1 MRRSPPVYEFGHFR
15 LDPAEQV
22 LFCASKPVRL
32 TLKAF
37 GVLHILVENAGHLVT
52 KDELMRQVWP
62 DAFVEEGNLAQAI
75 SALRKALGESHLSYL
90 SHEYIETVPR
100 RGYRFIADVRL
111 RRKTIGSEKRA
122 A

>member
-1 MRRSPPVYEFGHFR
+1 
-15 LDPAEQV
+15 
-22 LFCASKPVRL
+22 VRL

-75 SALRKALGESHLSYL
+75 SALRKALGESHQSYH